1 MKLSE
6 KKVLIA
12 IGILFVIVTA
22 MLNLGNIEIAEQLE
36 NEPSIEIVSSSYDV
50 NDGKLTLEFEK
61 STKELLF
68 LSNND
73 IR

>member
-1 MKLSE
+1 MY
-6 KKVLIA
+6 LIA
-12 IGILFVIVTA
+12 IGILFVIVAA

-36 NEPSIEIVSSSYDV
+36 NQPSIEIASSSYNV

-61 STKELLF
+61 STKELQF
-68 LSNND
+68 LSNNV